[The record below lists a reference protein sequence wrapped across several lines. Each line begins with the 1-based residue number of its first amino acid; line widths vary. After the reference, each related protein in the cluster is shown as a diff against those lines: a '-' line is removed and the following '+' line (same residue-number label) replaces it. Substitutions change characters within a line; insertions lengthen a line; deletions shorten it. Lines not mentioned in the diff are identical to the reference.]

1 MSRDNL
7 DYLSLAIKV
16 LNPDAEFQAS
26 DIDNIQW
33 RQADEVNGITAT
45 TPISKSDIEAKITDI
60 KANGTVEENKKA
72 SGKAKLKALG
82 LDDDEIKAL
91 IGA

>member
-1 MSRDNL
+1 MSRDHL
-7 DYLSLAIKV
+7 DYLSLAIKA
-16 LNPDAEFQAS
+16 LNPDAEYQAS

-45 TPISKSDIEAKITDI
+45 TPISKSDIETKIEDI
-60 KANGTVEENKKA
+60 KNNGTVEDQKIA

-82 LDDDEIKAL
+82 LDDEEIKNL
-91 IGA
+91 GL

>member
-7 DYLSLAIKV
+7 DYLSLAIKA

-45 TPISKSDIEAKITDI
+45 TPISKSDIETKIEDI
-60 KANGTVEENKKA
+60 KNNGTVEDQKKTSA
-72 SGKAKLKALG
+72 KTKLKALG
-82 LDDDEIKAL
+82 LDDEEIKVL
-91 IGA
+91 IG